1 MLLEKWLTSV
11 LTIWDRPCE
20 APNKLFSTH
29 VWWCQSAEIDC
40 LEAQR
45 RLIGRVSRTEDP
57 QRVNYMSVRVER
69 LLGKCKLRYLE
80 KWRRIW
86 GLKEISERTE
96 WTSRPLDVLN
106 VNPDHWKYWNH
117 NSSSA
122 NKWPWKCLFSHLPR
136 EALCLRGRE
145 VSF

>member
-57 QRVNYMSVRVER
+57 QKVNYMSVRVVR
-69 LLGKCKLRYLE
+69 LLGKCKLRYL
-80 KWRRIW
+80 KNWRRKW
-86 GLKEISERTE
+86 GLKETTE
-96 WTSRPLDVLN
+96 CTECTARPLDVL
-106 VNPDHWKYWNH
+106 K
-117 NSSSA
+117 SQ
-122 NKWPWKCLFSHLPR
+122 LFLSKQVALEMSVLTPSQTSVL
-136 EALCLRGRE
+136 EALYLRERE